1 MLLSDVMSLPD
12 VDVGAG
18 NAKVKSDEF
27 DDIANVVDRSMGTA
41 SHRR

>member
-27 DDIANVVDRSMGTA
+27 DDIANVDRSMGTA